1 MLVTTLKNKISPY
14 KFLPFKFMR
23 YPRQKM
29 LVVNEAGEYLFL
41 TSNEFNE
48 FLNFT
53 LPLNSSTYLDLKAK
67 HFLYDSDKYLAPTID
82 LLATKYRTKKAF
94 LRNFT
99 TLHMVVTTLRCNH
112 RCNYCHASSQD
123 ASLQKFDMSI
133 KTARRV
139 TEIIF
144 ETPSPIIK
152 IEFQG
157 GESLLNFEVVRE
169 IVIYA
174 EHLNKKKKK
183 QLSFVLCTNLTLIDK
198 EALQFLKDHCVL
210 ISTSLDGPH
219 DLHNANRI
227 MRDGG
232 DSYKT
237 FIEKLELTRDA
248 LGHEQ
253 VSALLTVTN
262 GNRPMLHRVVDEY
275 VRLGFDGIFLR
286 SLNPYGYAKKESGR
300 LLQYSVEEFVQAYKE
315 TLKYIIDLNLKGKL
329 FSEYFA
335 NILLSR
341 IMTPFPTGFMDLQS
355 PAGAGIL
362 GVIYNYN
369 GDVYPT
375 DEARML
381 ANTGDTHFRLGNV
394 HHNTY
399 DEIFNNELLK
409 KITKNS
415 CTETIPGC
423 HSCAFQIYCGADP
436 IRAYSQQNDKTYMGH
451 IPSSEFCKKHKSI
464 IAFLIDMI
472 ENNPDACDVF
482 WTWITRRD
490 LQAVRI

>member
-1 MLVTTLKNKISPY
+1 MSFIPQTNTSPY
-14 KFLPFKFMR
+14 NFLPFKFMR
-23 YPRQKM
+23 FHHEKI
-29 LVVNEAGEYLFL
+29 LLVNEAGEYLFL
-41 TSNEFNE
+41 SVEDFNG
-48 FLNFT
+48 FLNFG
-53 LPLNSSTYLDLKAK
+53 LPADSNTYQDLKAK
-67 HFLYDSDKYLAPTID
+67 HFLYASDKALVPTIEM
-82 LLATKYRTKKAF
+82 LSTKYRTKKAF

-123 ASLQKFDMSI
+123 ANAQKFDMSI
-133 KTARRV
+133 ETAQRV
-139 TEIIF
+139 TEVIF

-157 GESLLNFEVVRE
+157 GESLLNFNAVKE
-169 IVIYA
+169 IVRYA
-174 EHLNKKKKK
+174 ERLNKKRHK

-198 EALQFLKDHCVL
+198 DNLQFLKEHDIL

-219 DLHNANRI
+219 ELHNANRI

-232 DSYKT
+232 DSYNT
-237 FIEKLELTRDA
+237 FIEKLELSRGM
-248 LGHEQ
+248 LGHDRI
-253 VSALLTVTN
+253 SALLTVTK
-262 GNRPMLHRVVDEY
+262 GNLSLLRNVVDEY
-275 VRLGFDGIFLR
+275 VRLGFNGVFLR

-300 LLQYSVEEFVQAYKE
+300 LLQYSMEEFIEAYKQ
-315 TLKYIIDLNLKGKL
+315 TLAYIIELNLKGRF

-335 NILLSR
+335 TILLSR
-341 IMTPFPTGFMDLQS
+341 IMTPFSTGFMDLQS

-362 GVIYNYN
+362 GVIYNHN

-394 HHNTY
+394 HHDTHN
-399 DEIFNNELLK
+399 EIFGSALLR
-409 KITKNS
+409 KITRNS

-423 HSCAFQIYCGADP
+423 HDCAFQMYCGADP
-436 IRAYSQQNDKTYMGH
+436 IRAYSQQNDNTYIGH
-451 IPSSEFCKKHKSI
+451 IPSSEFCKKHKTI
-464 IAFLIDMI
+464 IAFLFDII

-482 WTWITRRD
+482 WSWITKRN
-490 LQAVRI
+490 LKEVRV

>member
-1 MLVTTLKNKISPY
+1 MPFIPPHNDSVPY
-14 KFLPFKFMR
+14 NFLPFKFMR
-23 YPRQKM
+23 FPQQKM
-29 LVVNEAGEYLFL
+29 LLVNAAGERKFL
-41 TSNEFNE
+41 TSDEFNK

-53 LPLNSSTYLDLKAK
+53 LPASSDVYLDLKAR
-67 HFLYDSDKYLAPTID
+67 HFLYDSDKHLAAVIE
-82 LLATKYRTKKAF
+82 LLSTKFRTKKAF

-123 ASLQKFDMSI
+123 ANARKFDMSI
-133 KTARRV
+133 ETARRV
-139 TEIIF
+139 TEVIF
-144 ETPSPIIK
+144 ETPSPVIK

-157 GESLLNFEVVRE
+157 GESMLNFEVVKEMVR
-169 IVIYA
+169 YA
-174 EHLNKKKKK
+174 ERLTKKKNK
-183 QLSFVLCTNLTLIDK
+183 QLSFVFCTNLTLVGI
-198 EALQFLKDHCVL
+198 EALQFLKEHNILV
-210 ISTSLDGPH
+210 STSLDGP
-219 DLHNANRI
+219 LEIHNANRI

-237 FIEKLELTRDA
+237 FIEKLELTRSI
-248 LGHEQ
+248 LGHDK
-253 VSALLTVTN
+253 VSALLTVTKSN
-262 GNRPMLHRVVDEY
+262 LPMLNRVVDEY
-275 VRLGFDGIFLR
+275 VRLRFDGVFLR
-286 SLNPYGYAKKESGR
+286 ALNPYGYAKKESGR
-300 LLQYSVEEFVQAYKE
+300 MLQYPIEDFVQAYKT
-315 TLKYIIDLNLKGKL
+315 TLKYIIDLNRQGTH

-341 IMTPFPTGFMDLQS
+341 IMTPFSTGFMDLQS

-362 GVIYNYN
+362 GAIYDHN

-381 ANTGDTHFRLGNV
+381 SYTGDTHFRLGNV
-394 HHNTY
+394 HRSSY
-399 DEIFNNELLK
+399 AEIFNGALLQ
-409 KITKNS
+409 KIARNS

-436 IRAYSQQNDKTYMGH
+436 IRAYSQQNDKTYIGH
-451 IPSSEFCKKHKSI
+451 IPSSEFCTRHKQI
-464 IAFLIDMI
+464 IAFLIDLI
-472 ENNPDACDVF
+472 ENDEDACDIF